1 MSAGHFIARRWR
13 WLRWFIPL
21 LLLAAPALAQ
31 MPDKSMP
38 AVNITVG
45 GGSETGSVSAVIQIV
60 VVMTFLTLAP
70 SIIMLMTSF
79 IRRRCR
85 CT

>member
-1 MSAGHFIARRWR
+1 MTAARFFARRWR
-13 WLRWFIPL
+13 WVLWLLPL
-21 LLLAAPALAQ
+21 LLLATPAFAQ

-60 VVMTFLTLAP
+60 VVMKIGRAHV
-70 SIIMLMTSF
+70 
-79 IRRRCR
+79 
-85 CT
+85 